1 MLRHFH
7 VKFTFLP
14 DLEIPQPPTPSPN
27 QADEPP
33 TAVQVERDVTFDLMT
48 QRTES

>member
-33 TAVQVERDVTFDLMT
+33 TAAQVERDVMFDLMT
-48 QRTES
+48 QHTES